1 MTKLARPIVLAFAMA
16 ALAGG
21 AMTSAQDKKGTTQGK
36 KDEKKEVK
44 GKVEYYEASD
54 GWRIRVVGAEGKS
67 LAIGT
72 KHFEKKED
80 AIKQLEEIK
89 AILDAV
95 KPSEGEPSKKE
106 KEKKEKDKDKGGN

>member
-1 MTKLARPIVLAFAMA
+1 MSKFARPIVLAVAMA

-21 AMTSAQDKKGTTQGK
+21 AMTTAQDKKAATPQDK
-36 KDEKKEVK
+36 KKEVK
-44 GKVEYYEASD
+44 GKVEYYEAAD
-54 GWRIRVVGAEGKS
+54 GWRIRVVGAEGKA

-72 KHFEKKED
+72 KHFDKKED
-80 AIKQLEEIK
+80 AIKQIDEIK

-95 KPSEGEPSKKE
+95 KPTEGEPSKKE